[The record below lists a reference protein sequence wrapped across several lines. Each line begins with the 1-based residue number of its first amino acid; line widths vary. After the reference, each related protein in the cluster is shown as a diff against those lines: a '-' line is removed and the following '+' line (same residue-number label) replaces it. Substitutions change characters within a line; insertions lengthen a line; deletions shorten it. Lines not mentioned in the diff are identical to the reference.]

1 MNKRCGIHVRRQWSC
16 FSFRK
21 DAPFIAW
28 FPSEDLFKR
37 NLYPVAL
44 LRRYPC
50 SEAKVTPRAFGEAK
64 GRFPTRRQLLA
75 DDVLRCHLL
84 GRGNNYVD
92 VEQLLGPPDEREPEG
107 GSILFVFFLG
117 PERDS
122 FFQMDPE
129 LLLIELSH
137 GKVVYIA
144 IVQG

>member
-1 MNKRCGIHVRRQWSC
+1 MSSAAICWAAGTITSMWNSC
-16 FSFRK
+16 SG
-21 DAPFIAW
+21 
-28 FPSEDLFKR
+28 L
-37 NLYPVAL
+37 
-44 LRRYPC
+44 
-50 SEAKVTPRAFGEAK
+50 
-64 GRFPTRRQLLA
+64 PTN
-75 DDVLRCHLL
+75 
-84 GRGNNYVD
+84 GN
-92 VEQLLGPPDEREPEG
+92 PKG